1 MQSRNPSRSLPS
13 ALRSDKPSLTARQVV
28 LRQARKLHR
37 AATAQLVLFAMPAA
51 AGFMRQLCS
60 LGWP

>member
-1 MQSRNPSRSLPS
+1 MAFQHITCTLDEGEPDFPGRS
-13 ALRSDKPSLTARQVV
+13 
-28 LRQARKLHR
+28 
-37 AATAQLVLFAMPAA
+37 ATAELVLFAMPAA